1 MSRLQLL
8 CIPLLLLCA
17 AAVPARAAD
26 TPEGHWEGAI
36 ELPNQPLVI
45 AVDLETSGGRWRGH
59 IDIPA
64 QDAKGLVLRPVDVVR
79 ETVNFGIDGIPGT
92 PMFRGTLAGDKL
104 SGTFTQSGATF
115 PFALHRAAKADPSA
129 RLSGFD
135 ELANAA
141 LHSWNTPGLAV
152 AVVADGKVVYAQGF
166 GKRDVEKAL
175 PMTADTLLPIGSVT
189 KSFTTLLMGML
200 VDEGKLEWDKP
211 VRTYLPDFRVMDETL
226 TSRITPRDLVTHR
239 TGLPRHD
246 LVWYNNDTLTR
257 KEIVARLAHLPASED
272 FRTHFQYNNL
282 MFLAAGYLVEQLTG
296 QPWEDVA
303 RTRIFTPLGMTRST
317 FTDAAASKDP
327 DHAQPYLEEHDV
339 VREVPFREVGNMG
352 PVGEI
357 SSSANELA
365 RYALLH
371 LERGRAGDR
380 QLVQPAT
387 MLELHAPVIA
397 TGDLPPSPEISPA
410 SYALG
415 WFIDS
420 YRGHNRVYHG
430 GHIDGFSSLLTLFPA
445 DGIAVVTLANLDHAG
460 ILDVLTNHIADR
472 MLQLPAIDWNAT
484 ALAKRNAVKQLDADA
499 ETKKNAA
506 RKSGTKPS
514 HALADFAGDYES
526 EGYGVLR
533 VAATADGLRATYNRI
548 ETPLEHWHYDV
559 FNGLRNEKDPTF
571 EGMKYNFW
579 TDFAGNINA
588 VEASFEPRVAPIVFY
603 KKPDA
608 RLSDPA
614 YLAQFLG
621 EYELG
626 PQAITLSLRGNRVIM
641 NIAGQPPYELVP
653 DIDGW
658 LNLKGLTG
666 FRARLSPTTLE
677 LSQPNGLYTATR
689 KK

>member
-1 MSRLQLL
+1 MPRLKL
-8 CIPLLLLCA
+8 PFALLLFLCA
-17 AAVPARAAD
+17 AAVPTLAAD
-26 TPEGHWEGAI
+26 TPAGHWEGAI
-36 ELPNQPLVI
+36 ELPNQPLAI
-45 AVDLETSGGRWRGH
+45 AVDLVPTGGRWDGH

-64 QDAKGLVLRPVDVVR
+64 QNAHGLVLRPIDVVR

-92 PMFRGTLAGDKL
+92 PMFHGTLAGDKL
-104 SGTFTQSGATF
+104 AGTFTQSGTTF
-115 PFALHRAAKADPSA
+115 PFALHRAAKADPA
-129 RLSGFD
+129 DRLAGFD
-135 ELANAA
+135 ALANDA
-141 LHSWNTPGLAV
+141 LLAWKTPGLAV
-152 AVVADGKVVYAQGF
+152 AIVADGKVIYAKGF
-166 GKRDVEKAL
+166 GKRDVAKNL

-189 KSFTTLLMGML
+189 KSFTTVLMGML

-211 VRTYLPDFRVMDETL
+211 LRTYLPDFRVADETL

-272 FRTHFQYNNL
+272 FRTRFQYNNL

-296 QPWEDVA
+296 QPWEDAA
-303 RTRIFTPLGMTRST
+303 RTRIFSPLGMTRST
-317 FTDAAASKDP
+317 FTDAAAQKDP
-327 DHAQPYLEEHDV
+327 DHAQPYLEDHDV

-357 SSSANELA
+357 SSSVNELA

-371 LERGRAGDR
+371 LDRGRAGER

-387 MLELHAPVIA
+387 MLELHTPVIA
-397 TGDLPPSPEISPA
+397 TGDLSPSPEISPA
-410 SYALG
+410 AYALG
-415 WFIDS
+415 WFVDS

-430 GHIDGFSSLLTLFPA
+430 GHIDGFSSLLTLFPG
-445 DGIAVVTLANLDHAG
+445 DGVAIITLANIDHAG
-460 ILDVLTNHIADR
+460 ILDVITNHLADR
-472 MLQLPAIDWNAT
+472 VLQLPQINWNAT
-484 ALAKRNAVKQLDADA
+484 ALAKRNAVKQLDTAA
-499 ETKKNAA
+499 ESKKNAA
-506 RKSGTKPS
+506 RRSGTKPS
-514 HALADFAGDYES
+514 HSLADYAGDYENA
-526 EGYGVLR
+526 GYGVLH
-533 VAATADGLRATYNRI
+533 VDATSNGLRATFNRI

-559 FNGLRNEKDPTF
+559 FNGLKNENDPVF
-571 EGMKYNFW
+571 EDMKYNFW

-588 VEASFEPRVAPIVFY
+588 VEASFEPRVSPIVFD

-608 RLSDPA
+608 RLSDPS
-614 YLAQFLG
+614 YLAQFTG

-626 PQAITLSLRGNRVIM
+626 PQSINLSLRGNRLIM
-641 NIAGQPPYELVP
+641 TIAGQPPYELLP

-658 LNLKGLTG
+658 FNLKGLTG
-666 FRARLSPTTLE
+666 YRARLTATTLE